1 MSGEITMVPETTILI
16 VVVVY
21 LGVVLSIGAA
31 AFRRSVSTPEDYF
44 LGGRLAKSFVLF
56 MALFGTNI
64 TPFLIM
70 GISGLAYHHGFGVFG
85 YTAAMAALIIPVA
98 YYVIG
103 YPAWIASKQF
113 NAVTPAELLSRRLA
127 SPNLGRLLFVVYFLY
142 MLPYM
147 STGVA
152 GLGLAVDVFT
162 QQAIS
167 FETAAAGILAIT
179 LIYTTTGGMRATMW
193 TNVFQGLVFGVFL
206 YVSIFVVAA
215 DFGGVPAVMKEVARR
230 FPELTATK
238 DSAPF
243 TTGSWFVWGM
253 SMGLVVLSFPHL
265 LVRIFAAKDVTSLKN
280 SIRYYPVIMIGLM
293 LVATLFGVWGRLDFP
308 DFVGR
313 ESDVVFPM
321 VIRSHFG
328 PMIQGLALAGI
339 LAAVMS
345 TLDAQMLT
353 LSSMLTRDVWYG
365 LSQQLQVILGRLFL
379 VILGAITYYIVIL
392 RPDSIFAIA
401 QLSFSGFVTL
411 TPIWL
416 LSLHWRRFTAPAAIS
431 AIIGG
436 NAVLITLFN
445 EWIPNPGLIPVAWSF
460 LTTSL
465 IGIGVSYFTAPPP
478 EPVVR
483 PVMDKIS
490 KAMGSG

>member
-1 MSGEITMVPETTILI
+1 MSPETTIFV

-21 LGVVLSIGAA
+21 FAVVLCIGAA
-31 AFRRSVSTPEDYF
+31 AFRRSVPTPEDYF
-44 LGGRLAKSFVLF
+44 LGGRLAKSLVLF

-70 GISGLAYHHGFGVFG
+70 GISGLAYHHGVGVFG

-103 YPAWIASKQF
+103 YPAWIASRKLK
-113 NAVTPAELLSRRLA
+113 AVTPAELLARRLD
-127 SPNLGRLLFVVYFLY
+127 SPNLGRLLFVVYFIY

-152 GLGLAVDVFT
+152 GVGLAVDVFT

-167 FETAAAGILAIT
+167 FETAAAGILVIT

-206 YVSIFVVAA
+206 YVSIFAVAA
-215 DFGGVPAVMKEVARR
+215 DFGGISGVMKEVGRR
-230 FPELTATK
+230 FPELMATK
-238 DSAPF
+238 DTPPF
-243 TTGSWFVWGM
+243 TTGAWFVWGM
-253 SMGLVVLSFPHL
+253 SMGLVVLAFPHL
-265 LVRIFAAKDVTSLKN
+265 LVRVFAAKDVKSLKN

-293 LVATLFGVWGRLDFP
+293 LVATLYGVWGRIEFP
-308 DFVGR
+308 DFMGR
-313 ESDVVFPM
+313 ESDMVFPM

-365 LSQQLQVILGRLFL
+365 LSQRLQVVLGRLFL
-379 VILGAITYYIVIL
+379 VILGGITYYIVIL

-416 LSLHWRRFTAPAAIS
+416 LGLHWKRFTAPGAIT
-431 AIIGG
+431 AIIAG
-436 NAVLITLFN
+436 NAVLIAMFY
-445 EWIPNPGLIPVAWSF
+445 EWLPNPGLIPVAWSF
-460 LTTSL
+460 LTCSVAGIAVSLFTS
-465 IGIGVSYFTAPPP
+465 PPP
-478 EPVVR
+478 DTIVR
-483 PVMDKIS
+483 PVMDPIRQ
-490 KAMGSG
+490 AMGDG

>member
-1 MSGEITMVPETTILI
+1 MGPETTIFV

-21 LGVVLSIGAA
+21 FAVVLGIGAA
-31 AFRRSVSTPEDYF
+31 AFRRSQPTAEDYF
-44 LGGRLAKSFVLF
+44 LGGRLAKSLVMF

-70 GISGLAYHHGFGVFG
+70 GISGLAYHHGYGVFG

-103 YPAWIASKQF
+103 YPAWIASRKLK
-113 NAVTPAELLSRRLA
+113 AVTPAELLARRLD
-127 SPNLGRLLFVVYFLY
+127 SPNLGRLLFAVYFVF
-142 MLPYM
+142 MLPYL

-152 GLGLAVDVFT
+152 GVGLAVDVFT

-167 FETAAAGILAIT
+167 FEVAAAGILVIT
-179 LIYTTTGGMRATMW
+179 LLYTTTGGMRATMW

-215 DFGGVPAVMKEVARR
+215 DFGGVSGVMQEVARR

-238 DSAPF
+238 DTPPF
-243 TTGSWFVWGM
+243 TTGNWFVWGM
-253 SMGLVVLSFPHL
+253 AMGLVVLAFPHL
-265 LVRIFAAKDVTSLKN
+265 LVRVFAAKDVKSLKN
-280 SIRYYPVIMIGLM
+280 SIRYYPIIMIGLM
-293 LVATLFGVWGRLDFP
+293 LVATLYGVWGRIEFP

-313 ESDVVFPM
+313 DSDMVFPM
-321 VIRSHFG
+321 MIRSHFG
-328 PMIQGLALAGI
+328 PMVQGLALAGI

-365 LSQQLQVILGRLFL
+365 LSQRRQVVLGRLFL
-379 VILGAITYYIVIL
+379 VILGGIAYYIVIL
-392 RPDSIFAIA
+392 RPASIFALA

-416 LSLHWRRFTAPAAIS
+416 LGLHWRRFTAPGAIT
-431 AIIGG
+431 AIIVG
-436 NAVLITLFN
+436 NAVLVAMFY
-445 EWIPNPGLIPVAWSF
+445 EWLPNPGLMPVAWSF
-460 LTTSL
+460 MATS
-465 IGIGVSYFTAPPP
+465 IVGVAVSLFTSPPP
-478 EPVVR
+478 ESVTE
-483 PVMDKIS
+483 PVMKPIRQ
-490 KAMGSG
+490 AMGDG